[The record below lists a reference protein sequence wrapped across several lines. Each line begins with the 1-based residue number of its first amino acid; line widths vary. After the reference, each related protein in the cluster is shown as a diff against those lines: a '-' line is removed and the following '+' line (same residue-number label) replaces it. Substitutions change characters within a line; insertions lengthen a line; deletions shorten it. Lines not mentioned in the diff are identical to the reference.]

1 MVQRHPASFKDPSGF
16 VFHSGGT
23 IYRQVNNRYAAAYD
37 QFMSSG
43 VYAQL
48 VKEHLLIP
56 HAEVNDYNTEF
67 PNAYKILLPEQIPVI
82 SYPAEWCFNQLQ
94 DAALATLRIAETAMQ
109 QNMMLKDATP
119 YNIQFVKGKP
129 VWIDTLSFDVY
140 DETQP
145 WVAYRQFCET
155 MLYPL
160 MLAHYRGLELRELFG
175 AWPDGIPATVIAG
188 LLPFKTKFTMGT
200 ALHVHLPA
208 SAYSKQKTNEQKKVA
223 FSRGKMTRMLQHL
236 TSVVSKLK
244 KGKRRSVWAD
254 YYEDTILSKQYLS
267 DKEQQC
273 EKILSGI
280 AFETVIDAGCNDG
293 NFTKLLSKQA
303 KHILSADTDEQ
314 VIINLYQYIKQH
326 RVENILP
333 VVADLANPTAASGV
347 LNTERRSFLQ
357 RSTADLVLALALV
370 HHLAIGRF
378 MQFAQ
383 IAETLSGMGNYLLV
397 EFVPPQDDRAQ
408 QLLAGRDELFSHY
421 TEEEFIKAFEVHY
434 KILSVTK
441 VAASERKLFLME
453 KR

>member
-16 VFHSGGT
+16 VFHAGGT
-23 IYRQVNNRYAAAYD
+23 IYRQVNKRYAATYD
-37 QFMSSG
+37 QLMSSG

-56 HAEVNDYNTEF
+56 HAEVNDYITEF

-119 YNIQFVKGKP
+119 YNIQFVKGRP

-223 FSRGKMTRMLQHL
+223 FNRGKMARMLQHL
-236 TSVVSKLK
+236 TAVVSKLK

-293 NFTKLLSKQA
+293 NFTKLLSKRA

-314 VIINLYQYIKQH
+314 VIINLYQYIKNN

-434 KILSVTK
+434 KILSVSK